1 VNKGITA
8 AAAAVAAA
16 VAVAAAAAASIYM
29 FYAKSASIGNV
40 DPALMYSCSHRRM
53 LFKSKQAG
61 IKAVLESAKA
71 LNPQAEVYITAS
83 EVSVDKPDLV
93 IGKRMLCVEDGPTTT
108 HGGMS
113 SGAAAVAAAKYGAAE
128 VVDPRPY
135 FVGELKAT
143 LEKYPHIG
151 KVVPAMGYSEQQV
164 SAVPC

>member
-1 VNKGITA
+1 MHVNI
-8 AAAAVAAA
+8 
-16 VAVAAAAAASIYM
+16 SMIL
-29 FYAKSASIGNV
+29 
-40 DPALMYSCSHRRM
+40 P
-53 LFKSKQAG
+53 QAG
-61 IKAVLESAKA
+61 IEAILESAKA
-71 LNPQAEVYITAS
+71 LNPKAEVYITAS

-93 IGKRMLCVEDGPTTT
+93 AGKRVLCVEDGPTTT

-151 KVVPAMGYSEQQV
+151 KVVPAMGYSAQQV
-164 SAVPC
+164 RALLLQLQLLLLLLLLLPTYI